1 MIDLII
7 TIWFFVLFIPGI
19 YVAYT
24 VLQSINWEKILKKGK
39 TREFRILYIA
49 MSVILS
55 FLFASA
61 FCEVIQRISD
71 AVNSIS
77 L

>member
-24 VLQSINWEKILKKGK
+24 AMQSINWEKIMKRGK
-39 TREFRILYIA
+39 TREFKILYIA

-55 FLFASA
+55 FLFATA

-71 AVNSIS
+71 AINSIS
-77 L
+77 Y